1 MKFTAYTCGYRFRS
15 LEQAFAD
22 ARAFG
27 YDGIELCGERPHA
40 YAPDLYGERL
50 DRIRRWIQQY
60 QIPVIGYCPKVN
72 GYPYNLMLG
81 ERDIWQ
87 DSLSYVRRT
96 LDAARD
102 LGAGF
107 SLIAFGQAADGVSRQ
122 EKEHRMRE
130 SLLRLA
136 DHASAC
142 ETMLLIEPLT
152 PQESDSLCSAA
163 ELSALLEQ
171 VDCPYVAGMCDT
183 VVPFTQRQ
191 QGRSNEDLDTWFDLL
206 GSRLRHIHMTDSDGR
221 TENHILPGDGAA
233 PLKDMLMTLHRR
245 GYDGYITI
253 ELVDMYRSDPT
264 RYAGLALAHM
274 RRLDAQLSCGNK

>member
-1 MKFTAYTCGYRFRS
+1 MKFAAYTSGYRFRP

-22 ARAFG
+22 ARTFG

-40 YAPDLYGERL
+40 YAPDLCGERL
-50 DRIRRWIQQY
+50 YRIRRWIEQY
-60 QIPVIGYCPKVN
+60 QMPVIGYCPKVN

-81 ERDIWQ
+81 DRDIWQ
-87 DSLSYVRRT
+87 DSLAYVRRT

-107 SLIAFGQAADGVSRQ
+107 SVIAFGQAADGVTRP
-122 EKEHRMRE
+122 EKERRMRE

-142 ETMLLIEPLT
+142 ETLLLIEPLT
-152 PQESDSLCSAA
+152 PRESDSLCSAA

-183 VVPFTQRQ
+183 VVPFTQSRQ
-191 QGRSNEDLDTWFDLL
+191 GQSSEDLDTWFDLL
-206 GSRLRHIHMTDSDGR
+206 GWRLRHIHMTDSDGL
-221 TENHILPGDGAA
+221 TEDHILPGDGIA
-233 PLKDMLMTLHRR
+233 PLGEMLATLHRR
-245 GYDGYITI
+245 EYEGYITI
-253 ELVDMYRSDPT
+253 ELVDMYRHDPT
-264 RYAGLALAHM
+264 HYAGLALAHM
-274 RRLDAQLSCGNK
+274 RQLERQLSGR